1 MLDFDQLDRTIHEKG
16 RLSIMSLLASRPSWP
31 YPDLKKELKM
41 SDGNLVSH
49 LKTLHQAGYV
59 AVLKEVLDRPS
70 TKYSLTDKG
79 RKSFQSYLDL
89 LEKIIQ
95 QSRPN

>member
-1 MLDFDQLDRTIHEKG
+1 MLDFDKLDRTIHEKG

-59 AVLKEVLDRPS
+59 SVLKEVLDRPS

-79 RKSFQSYLDL
+79 RKSFQCYLDL

>member
-1 MLDFDQLDRTIHEKG
+1 MLDFDKLDRTIHEKG

-59 AVLKEVLDRPS
+59 SVLKEILDRPS

-79 RKSFQSYLDL
+79 RKSYQSYLDL